1 MTIKTNLAQGTVTIE
16 QLNNALPY
24 ISAIVKQVMG
34 VANNIV
40 YVSMTDALYNIKQH
54 PRYKQ
59 NIKQAFNKAEE
70 AWNTYEKELLN
81 PVGIRYFHVEDMP
94 PEVRKKYGDI
104 SDRDYYE
111 FWQNIG
117 WSVFAKNRAFF
128 TMMDNKFKLSLAK
141 HGVPHAD
148 KLCRAMTTEQLLNI
162 ACARYHDATKV
173 VHKETGLPY
182 DALDTLF
189 GCFNLKRLHER
200 WAKAMTLIVPN
211 FPLDEVEDKNLRMS
225 VEQLY
230 EIIADIPEMYEGI
243 GKSTEDYQ
251 EVFRTKGEWKKALRE
266 IEEDTISTKKII
278 RAAEEN

>member
-1 MTIKTNLAQGTVTIE
+1 MTIKTNIAEGGLTIE
-16 QLNNALPY
+16 RLNEALPY

-34 VANNIV
+34 VANNV
-40 YVSMTDALYNIKQH
+40 AQASMIDALYRIRQH

-59 NIKQAFNKAEE
+59 RIKQAFNQAQAE
-70 AWNTYEKELLN
+70 WDTYERGLLN
-81 PVGIRYFHVEDMP
+81 PVGVRYFHVEDMP
-94 PEVRKKYGDI
+94 PQVRKKYGDI
-104 SDRDYYE
+104 SDREYYE
-111 FWQNIG
+111 FWQNVG

-128 TMMDNKFKLSLAK
+128 TMMDNKFKLSLER

-148 KLCRAMTTEQLLNI
+148 LLCRAMTTEQLLNI
-162 ACARYHDATKV
+162 AELRYKDATKV

-182 DALDTLF
+182 PVLDTLF

-200 WAKAMTLIVPN
+200 WAKAMTLTVPN
-211 FPLDEVEDKNLRMS
+211 FPLDEVEEKNLRMS

-230 EIIADIPEMYEGI
+230 EIISDIPEMYEGI

-266 IEEDTISTKKII
+266 IREETNILTY
-278 RAAEEN
+278 

>member
-1 MTIKTNLAQGTVTIE
+1 MTIKTNIAEGGLTIE
-16 QLNNALPY
+16 KLNEALPY

-34 VANNIV
+34 VANNV
-40 YVSMTDALYNIKQH
+40 AQASMIDALYRIRQH

-59 NIKQAFNKAEE
+59 RIKQAFNQAQAE
-70 AWNTYEKELLN
+70 WDTYERGLLN
-81 PVGIRYFHVEDMP
+81 PVGVRYFHVEDMP
-94 PEVRKKYGDI
+94 PQVRKKYGDI
-104 SDRDYYE
+104 SDREYYE
-111 FWQNIG
+111 FWQNVG

-128 TMMDNKFKLSLAK
+128 TMMDNKFKLSLER

-148 KLCRAMTTEQLLNI
+148 LLCRAMTTEQLLNI
-162 ACARYHDATKV
+162 AELRYKDATKV

-182 DALDTLF
+182 PVLDTLF

-200 WAKAMTLIVPN
+200 WAKAMTLTVPN
-211 FPLDEVEDKNLRMS
+211 FPLDEVEEKNLRMS

-230 EIIADIPEMYEGI
+230 EIISDIPEMYEGI

-266 IEEDTISTKKII
+266 IKEETNDTKELLRI
-278 RAAEEN
+278 